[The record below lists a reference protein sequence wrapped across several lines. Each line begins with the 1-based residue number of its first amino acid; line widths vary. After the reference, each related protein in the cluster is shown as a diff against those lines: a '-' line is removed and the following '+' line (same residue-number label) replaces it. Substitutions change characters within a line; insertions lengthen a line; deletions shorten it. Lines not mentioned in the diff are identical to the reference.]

1 MGVFLCHST
10 DYLPG
15 QYSVLNI
22 PFFSLPPNSVL
33 RSQDPSVNVV
43 LLEDMAAVIGVS
55 VAMACMGLTSITGSH
70 IPDAI
75 GSCLIGG
82 ILAGVS
88 GFIIYTNSAAL
99 VGK

>member
-1 MGVFLCHST
+1 M
-10 DYLPG
+10 
-15 QYSVLNI
+15 
-22 PFFSLPPNSVL
+22 
-33 RSQDPSVNVV
+33 NVV
-43 LLEDMAAVIGVS
+43 LLEDLAAVVGVG
-55 VAMACMGLTSITGSH
+55 VAMSCMGLTSLLGSH

-88 GFIIYTNSAAL
+88 CFIIYTNSAAL

>member
-1 MGVFLCHST
+1 M
-10 DYLPG
+10 
-15 QYSVLNI
+15 
-22 PFFSLPPNSVL
+22 
-33 RSQDPSVNVV
+33 NVV
-43 LLEDMAAVIGVS
+43 LLEDLAAVVGVG
-55 VAMACMGLTSITGSH
+55 VAMGCMGLTSLLGSH

-99 VGK
+99 VGKYVFFVVIYVSILLFLTSRNNIK

>member
-1 MGVFLCHST
+1 M
-10 DYLPG
+10 
-15 QYSVLNI
+15 
-22 PFFSLPPNSVL
+22 L
-33 RSQDPSVNVV
+33 RGQDPSVNVV
-43 LLEDMAAVIGVS
+43 LLEDMAAVMGVM
-55 VAMACMGLTSITGSH
+55 VALSCMGLTSCLGSH

-82 ILAGVS
+82 ILAAVS